1 MHKRQ
6 RVAVLASGTG
16 TTMRALVEA
25 SRKPDFP
32 AEMVV
37 VVADR
42 DCPAVTL
49 AGELGVPVEVVDYRL
64 LGRKPF
70 EAELATVLHHYAV
83 DYVCLAGFMCILG
96 PQLVKAWKILNIHPS
111 LLPDF
116 KGLNVH
122 ARVLA
127 AGKTETGCTVHH
139 VAPELDAGPVVL
151 QRRVPVKPNDTP
163 ATLEARVKAAERLL
177 YPEALRLAIARDKRP
192 TG

>member
-6 RVAVLASGTG
+6 RVAVLVSGTG
-16 TTMRALVEA
+16 TTMRALVKA

-42 DCPAVTL
+42 DCPALAL
-49 AGELGVPVEVVDYRL
+49 AGELGIPADLIDYRTLGADAFERELDAL
-64 LGRKPF
+64 L
-70 EAELATVLHHYAV
+70 LAFGVKW
-83 DYVCLAGFMCILG
+83 VCLAGFMRVLG
-96 PQLVKAWKILNIHPS
+96 PKLVTRWRMLNIHPS

-139 VAPELDAGPVVL
+139 VVPELDAGPNVL
-151 QRRVPVKPNDTP
+151 QRRVPIRPNDTP
-163 ATLEARVKAAERLL
+163 ATLEARVKKAERLL
-177 YPEALRLAIARDKRP
+177 YPEALRLAIGREKRP